1 MSDVSAEDL
10 VGIVD
15 DAKSG
20 VEQSKQRRQAF
31 SGLKSVWIK
40 DGTLTFRPY
49 LDPFIYPT
57 PPKRR
62 IIRNMTVHTING
74 KNYLCLGEGCSWC
87 EAAKEAKKLG
97 FKRSFIFANKDMC
110 MFYGCVYS
118 ATWADDNL
126 ILNTPLLILGGNYR
140 IRDAINVQFV
150 KFAENTA
157 KLLKFLNPKEPFN
170 PFELDYAH
178 GKQGKANLSY
188 DIISERVMPDLPAD
202 TPPLADA
209 YIPEDTVY
217 SEKEV
222 ADGVMFIM
230 QTARA
235 GINVRDP
242 QPTQFVVPDLNGTGT
257 VIVGGTIPVETPPN
271 APKCFGSHTGSPQCI
286 LCDRV
291 IEQVCVRKTQ
301 G

>member
-40 DGTLTFRPY
+40 DGTMNFRMY
-49 LDPFIYPT
+49 LDPLVYPT

-62 IIRNMTVHTING
+62 IIRSLTVHTING
-74 KNYLCLGEGCSWC
+74 KNYLCMGEGCAWC

-110 MFYGCVYS
+110 IFYGCVYS
-118 ATWADDNL
+118 TTWSDDNL
-126 ILNTPLLILGGNYR
+126 VPNTPLLLLGGNYR
-140 IRDAINVQFV
+140 IRDAINMQFA
-150 KFAENTA
+150 KFGENTS
-157 KLLKFLNPKEPFN
+157 KLLKFLNPNEPFN

-188 DIISERVMPDLPAD
+188 DIIGEKTMPPLPVD
-202 TPPLADA
+202 TPPLMDA
-209 YIPEDTVY
+209 YIPADTVY
-217 SEKEV
+217 TEKEI

-235 GINVRDP
+235 GINVKDP
-242 QPTQFVVPDLNGTGT
+242 QPQIVIPDL
-257 VIVGGTIPVETPPN
+257 VGGVAGTLTGSVETPSN
-271 APKCFGSHTGSPQCI
+271 APQCFGNHTGSPQCI
-286 LCDRV
+286 LCDRT
-291 IEQVCVRKTQ
+291 IEQACVRKTQ